1 MRLLRRGLFMPDM
14 WGGRGPVYC
23 PCPFSKPG
31 RGRATRLQPEGKP
44 EGEETREDQD
54 AEDPPSSHGD
64 QDPSPCDA
72 LGAGPWE
79 VTVACDFDAGQ
90 CCLDQMARCLA
101 APGPVC

>member
-14 WGGRGPVYC
+14 WGGRRPVYC

-31 RGRATRLQPEGKP
+31 GGRATGLQPEGKP

-64 QDPSPCDA
+64 QGPSLCDVPRDRTWGNDRSMRRSEERRVGKECRTREEA
-72 LGAGPWE
+72 E
-79 VTVACDFDAGQ
+79 E
-90 CCLDQMARCLA
+90 
-101 APGPVC
+101 